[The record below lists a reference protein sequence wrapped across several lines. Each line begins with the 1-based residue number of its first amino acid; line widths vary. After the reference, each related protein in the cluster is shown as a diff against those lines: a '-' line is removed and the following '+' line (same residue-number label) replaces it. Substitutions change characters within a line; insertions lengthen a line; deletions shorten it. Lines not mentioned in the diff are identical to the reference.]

1 MSCSL
6 QYDRSPLH
14 VAVIKGHM
22 DIVAILLKHGANAN
36 TKDSVRNL

>member
-6 QYDRSPLH
+6 QDGKSLLH
-14 VAVIKGHM
+14 VAVEEGHM

-36 TKDSVRNL
+36 TMDHVRNL